1 MFHAFPNYIQLIG
14 PALLNLE
21 CGGKVLRDAAFL
33 PDRDSITSQSG
44 VAEYLASALQIKTP
58 LSASTGSALAGDVLS
73 SRRLSGAAQMDAS
86 ITAALTLGFVLGLR
100 HALDPDHLVAVSTIV
115 SEHKSVARSSLVGT
129 FWGLGHTS
137 SLLAISLVILLLR
150 TSIPEHASL
159 WMELPVALML
169 MVLGLNALWR
179 TLQERGWQVHT
190 HVHRHD
196 QGEPHSHIHL
206 HAHDEHKHRH
216 HLFRVGRGPF
226 LVGLVHGVAGSAAI
240 TLAVVATIPSIGLG
254 LIWIAV
260 FGIGSIGGMLLMS
273 AMIGLPFA
281 LTARRFSILN
291 GGIRLLAG
299 LFSVLFGLWLAW
311 GLVHEISKVSV

>member
-1 MFHAFPNYIQLIG
+1 
-14 PALLNLE
+14 
-21 CGGKVLRDAAFL
+21 
-33 PDRDSITSQSG
+33 
-44 VAEYLASALQIKTP
+44 
-58 LSASTGSALAGDVLS
+58 
-73 SRRLSGAAQMDAS
+73 MDAS

-129 FWGLGHTS
+129 FWGLGHTA
-137 SLLAISLVILLLR
+137 SLLAISVVILLLR
-150 TSIPEHASL
+150 TSIPKHTSL

-169 MVLGLNALWR
+169 VVLGINTLWR
-179 TLQERGWQVHT
+179 TLRERGWQVHT
-190 HVHRHD
+190 HVHRHEE
-196 QGEPHSHIHL
+196 GEPHSHIHL
-206 HAHDEHKHRH
+206 HAHDKHIHRH
-216 HLFRVGRGPF
+216 HLFRVGRRPF

-240 TLAVVATIPSIGLG
+240 TLAVVATIPSLALG
-254 LIWIAV
+254 LAYIAI

-311 GLVHEISKVSV
+311 GLVHEISRVTV